1 MNIPKHI
8 GELLFEHDCV
18 IIPDFGGFVCNYS
31 SASIHVTKHQFTPPF
46 KKISFNRNLK
56 NNDGLLANHITQSEG
71 ISYANSNRLI
81 WEYVKELN
89 NELNTNKRID
99 LNDIGTLYLGQE
111 NTLVFEQDETIN
123 YLPDSFGLNIFYSPA
138 IKREPLERK
147 IEKKLTDKVIIS
159 SEEKTKYLSG
169 KRKIYRRLVSAA
181 AILLISFLAWIPF
194 QAEVFPNLDYS
205 SLNPFAKKAQPRY
218 KSSEV
223 VFPDTETPKENIS
236 TLLAMAKDTMR
247 YLNIVIDGKI
257 PIVVRLK
264 DDVSTTVKTKHK
276 DSKAKN
282 SFHIVGGAFSVSENA
297 EKFRNKLAQLGYDAI
312 IIRKR
317 NSSLYC
323 VSYGKF
329 PTREKALEALEK
341 IRSIQNDAWFMTN

>member
-8 GELLFEHDCV
+8 GELLLEHDCV

-31 SASIHVTKHQFTPPF
+31 SASIHIAKHRFNPPF

-56 NNDGLLANHITQSEG
+56 NNDGLLANYITQSQG
-71 ISYANSNRLI
+71 ISYAASTRLI
-81 WEYVKELN
+81 GEYVKEVN
-89 NELNTNKRID
+89 NELAANKRFD
-99 LNDIGTLYLGQE
+99 LKNIGTFYLGRE

-123 YLPDSFGLNIFYSPA
+123 YLPDSFGFNTFYSPA
-138 IKREPLERK
+138 IKRQSLERK
-147 IEKKLTDKVIIS
+147 IERKLTDKVIIP
-159 SEEKTKYLSG
+159 SEEKTEYLSG
-169 KRKIYRRLVSAA
+169 KRKIYRRFVSTAA
-181 AILLISFLAWIPF
+181 VLLITFLAWIPF

-205 SLNPFAKKAQPRY
+205 NLNPFAKFQPRY
-218 KSSEV
+218 KSSET

-236 TLLAMAKDTMR
+236 SLLAMAKDTMR
-247 YLNIVIDGKI
+247 YLNIVIDGQI

-264 DDVSTTVKTKHK
+264 DDVSTIVKTNRT

-297 EKFRNKLAQLGYDAI
+297 EKFRSKLAQLGYDAI

-341 IRSIQNDAWFMTN
+341 IRSVQNDAWFMTN

>member
-1 MNIPKHI
+1 MNAPKHI
-8 GELLFEHDCV
+8 CELLLEHDCV

-31 SASIHVTKHQFTPPF
+31 SASIHTAKHQFNPPY

-56 NNDGLLANHITQSEG
+56 TNDGLLANHIAHSEG
-71 ISYANSNRLI
+71 ISYVNSNRLI
-81 WEYVKELN
+81 GEYVKGLN
-89 NELNTNKRID
+89 NELTANRRID
-99 LNDIGTLYLGQE
+99 LKNIGTFYLGEE
-111 NTLVFEQDETIN
+111 NTLVFQQDETIN
-123 YLPDSFGLNIFYSPA
+123 YLSDSFGFNTFYSPA

-147 IEKKLTDKVIIS
+147 IEKKLKNKVIIP
-159 SEEKTKYLSG
+159 SEKKTEHLSA
-169 KRKIYRRLVSAA
+169 KRKTYRGLVSAA
-181 AILLISFLAWIPF
+181 AMLLVIFLAWIPF

-205 SLNPFAKKAQPRY
+205 SLNFFTKRAQPRY
-218 KSSEV
+218 NPSET
-223 VFPDTETPKENIS
+223 VFPDIDTPKENIS
-236 TLLAMAKDTMR
+236 RLLAMSKDTMR

-264 DDVSTTVKTKHK
+264 NDVPATLKT
-276 DSKAKN
+276 KN
-282 SFHIVGGAFSVSENA
+282 SFHIVGGAFSISENA

-329 PTREKALEALEK
+329 ASREKALEALEK